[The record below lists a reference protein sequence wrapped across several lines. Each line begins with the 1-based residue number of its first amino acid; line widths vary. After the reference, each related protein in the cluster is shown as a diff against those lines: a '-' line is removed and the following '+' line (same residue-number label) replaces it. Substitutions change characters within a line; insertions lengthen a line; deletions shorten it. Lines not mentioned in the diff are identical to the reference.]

1 MFLKKGRLD
10 INATFDTKLIKYQ
23 QVNVVLENQRKV
35 EYMQRKHIYILVSK
49 MHMTN
54 IAGCWS
60 NV

>member
-10 INATFDTKLIKYQ
+10 INATFDTKLIKIPL
-23 QVNVVLENQRKV
+23 NVVLENQRKV